1 MSEASH
7 ELDQIGWQILDAVQK
22 DGRISYSELGRQVGL
37 SAPAVAERI
46 KRLEETGIIRQFR
59 ALADPEKLGW
69 PVKAFVKL
77 KCAYEFIPRVEALAA
92 EVPEIMECYHVTG
105 EDSFIMKV
113 AVPSVGALEKLIS
126 RMRRYGQPDTSVILS
141 TTVHPKLVVGVRPE
155 PETVAA
161 E

>member
-1 MSEASH
+1 MSEATP
-7 ELDQIGWQILDAVQK
+7 ELDPIGWQILDSVQK

-46 KRLEETGIIRQFR
+46 KRLEEAGIIRQFR
-59 ALADPEKLGW
+59 ALAVPEKLGW
-69 PVKAFVKL
+69 PVMAFVKL
-77 KCAYEFIPRVEALAA
+77 QCSYEFIPRVEALAA
-92 EVPEIMECYHVTG
+92 EVPEILECHHVTG
-105 EDSFIMKV
+105 DDSFIMKV

-141 TTVHPKLVVGVRPE
+141 TPVHPKPIVGVRPE
-155 PETVAA
+155 PESIAA